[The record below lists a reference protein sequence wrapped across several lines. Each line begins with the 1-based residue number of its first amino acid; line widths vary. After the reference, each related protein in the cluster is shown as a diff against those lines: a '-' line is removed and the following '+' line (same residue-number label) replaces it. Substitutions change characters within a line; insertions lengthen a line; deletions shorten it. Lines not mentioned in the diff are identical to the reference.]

1 MIRTSLN
8 QRHLYFFYL
17 SLNIYIKIILKLRTF
32 HFLFSNEL
40 SLVSEPVSLF
50 KERKKNPPNSKHQI
64 LRERIRKKKNKIEI
78 IEISNNP
85 IIDASTITKLSASII
100 QQETRCIVWHRGVRT
115 PMKWICTGDTRAH
128 RAPSRPWKRLL
139 RGVIKRNYFLPQNAT
154 VLL

>member
-17 SLNIYIKIILKLRTF
+17 SPNIYIKIILKLRTF

-50 KERKKNPPNSKHQI
+50 KKRKKNPPNSKHQI

-85 IIDASTITKLSASII
+85 IIDDYEIVRKYYPAGDTLYRLAPWCTYTHEMDMHGRYASTSSA
-100 QQETRCIVWHRGVRT
+100 
-115 PMKWICTGDTRAH
+115 
-128 RAPSRPWKRLL
+128 L
-139 RGVIKRNYFLPQNAT
+139 
-154 VLL
+154 